1 MPSQSKQ
8 VSSFAGKAVSE
19 QAMVHS
25 APSPSTELLE
35 LKVTISLLALELKFF
50 GPLFWQNLGNIQL
63 DGSGVGRKG
72 ADPNLWPP
80 RERKSPFFLPLQ

>member
-1 MPSQSKQ
+1 M
-8 VSSFAGKAVSE
+8 V

-25 APSPSTELLE
+25 APSPSTVLLE

-63 DGSGVGRKG
+63 DGSGVG
-72 ADPNLWPP
+72 
-80 RERKSPFFLPLQ
+80 EKS